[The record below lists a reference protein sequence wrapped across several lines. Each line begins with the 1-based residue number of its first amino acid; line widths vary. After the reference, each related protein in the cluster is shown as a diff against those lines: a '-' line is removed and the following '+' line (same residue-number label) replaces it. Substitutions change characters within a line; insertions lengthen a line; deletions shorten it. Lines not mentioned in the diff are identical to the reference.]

1 MLWIDK
7 LKKVISVLL
16 VIVFVC
22 PALSIGSAYSN
33 TNYEVVK
40 GIVEE
45 NNPDL
50 GYITLFNED
59 GTGIK
64 DSYQRPWI
72 LRTYNY
78 FNANDI
84 EVFKD
89 HIKGTINDVEAGD
102 TVFIRLGENNKI
114 LSISAANNYIPR
126 YGIVISKSS
135 TSIAIEYD
143 DGIQQVLELND
154 DILVIEDG
162 RLSEIDRLKSGDRVK
177 LILQITDR
185 YTKIK
190 EITIGTSSQQ
200 ISNIYKGVISRVDL
214 GLNRL
219 ILQNLQTFQRNS
231 WRRAEKKGFT
241 SIKLS
246 DKCKIF
252 FNNRP
257 IDLRKVSNYL
267 RHNEVYIAAEET
279 YGNEESAVLV
289 SFRNQYDTEV
299 LYNDIINKFTPSLSR
314 FFLNTVDESI
324 GLDEGTIIVKDG
336 KLVQRSN
343 IPTKEKAYVVA
354 NRDYSSGQYNAGIV
368 YLKERYDRYSPQ
380 IYRGRIKNINEE
392 KDFTLNSFSQLKGLN
407 WEYSNTPKTFD
418 ITYDTRILGENGVIG
433 TQDFIGYGEQ
443 SFVDN
448 VVYVVADGINAI
460 LVSTAPYGTI
470 NVRGE
475 ILKIEVEQSE
485 EGIQTEEVSE
495 VSIKNGK
502 VYASDSYLWE
512 SKDVINLKILKNS
525 IIIKDNKV
533 VKAASLKK
541 GDIVRA
547 IKKEI
552 SQEGEGYIVIVEE

>member
-1 MLWIDK
+1 MLWIDELK
-7 LKKVISVLL
+7 KVKKVISALL
-16 VIVFVC
+16 IIAFVC
-22 PALSIGSAYSN
+22 PALSIGFAYSN
-33 TNYEVVK
+33 TNYEVIK

-64 DSYQRPWI
+64 DSYQRPWL

-89 HIKGTINDVEAGD
+89 HIEGTINDVEVGD

-114 LSISAANNYIPR
+114 LSISAVNNYIAR
-126 YGIVISKSS
+126 YGTVISKSS

-143 DGIQQVLELND
+143 DEIQQVLELND
-154 DILVIEDG
+154 SVLVIEDG
-162 RLSEIDRLKSGDRVK
+162 RLSEIGRLESGDRVK
-177 LILQITDR
+177 LILQITDN

-190 EITIGTSSQQ
+190 EISIGTGSQQ
-200 ISNIYKGVISRVDL
+200 ISNVYKGVISRVDL

-219 ILQNLQTFQRNS
+219 ILQNLQTFQRSS
-231 WRRAEKKGFT
+231 WRRVEQKGFT
-241 SIKLS
+241 SVKLS
-246 DKCKIF
+246 EKCKIF
-252 FNNRP
+252 FNDKPLELKKAN
-257 IDLRKVSNYL
+257 NYL
-267 RHNEVYIAAEET
+267 RHNEVYIAVEET

-299 LYNDIINKFTPSLSR
+299 LYDDVINRFTPGWSR
-314 FFLNTVDESI
+314 FFINTIDESI
-324 GLDEGTIIVKDG
+324 GLEKGTIIVKDG

-343 IPTKEKAYVVA
+343 ISANEKVYVVA
-354 NRDYSSGQYNAGIV
+354 NRDYSSGQYNAGVV
-368 YLKERYDRYSPQ
+368 YLKERYDGCSPQ
-380 IYRGRIKNINEE
+380 IYRGRIKHINDE
-392 KDFTLNSFSQLKGLN
+392 KDFTLHSFSQLKGLR
-407 WEYSNTPKTFD
+407 WEYSNISKTFN

-475 ILKIEVEQSE
+475 ILKIEVEQNE
-485 EGIQTEEVSE
+485 EGIQNSACMQ
-495 VSIKNGK
+495 SIM
-502 VYASDSYLWE
+502 L
-512 SKDVINLKILKNS
+512 
-525 IIIKDNKV
+525 
-533 VKAASLKK
+533 
-541 GDIVRA
+541 
-547 IKKEI
+547 
-552 SQEGEGYIVIVEE
+552 